1 MTTVL
6 IVDDDEQLLRVVA
19 RVLAQHDFE
28 SRIATNATDAL
39 AAARAEPPD
48 VVLLDINLG
57 PESGLE
63 LPRALRASTDSLPA
77 IVFMTGRRDVFPSI
91 VAELGP
97 ADDWITK
104 PWDSA
109 ELLARVRLATK
120 RSAAA
125 L

>member
-6 IVDDDEQLLRVVA
+6 VVDDDGQLLRVVA
-19 RVLAQHDFE
+19 RVLAQHGFE
-28 SRIATNATDAL
+28 SRIATNAADAL
-39 AAARAEPPD
+39 AVAKTEPPD
-48 VVLLDINLG
+48 VVILDINIG
-57 PESGLE
+57 TESGLE
-63 LPRALRASTDSLPA
+63 LGRAIRASADRLPA

-120 RSAAA
+120 RTSAR
-125 L
+125 